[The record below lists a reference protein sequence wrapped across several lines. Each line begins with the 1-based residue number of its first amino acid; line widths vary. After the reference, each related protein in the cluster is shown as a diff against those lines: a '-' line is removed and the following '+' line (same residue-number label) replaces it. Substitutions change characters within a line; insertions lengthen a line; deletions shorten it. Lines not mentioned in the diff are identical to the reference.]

1 MHVWMY
7 RMYVCM
13 YVHMYLQYV
22 CMYVCRHVS
31 YVCMYVCMYV
41 CILCMYV
48 SSVDPSKPVVS
59 SGSVLD
65 LRNILHLK
73 PNENKM
79 KLEIEYG
86 DDTFKLKFKSVEE
99 VRRYGCLGVC
109 I

>member
-1 MHVWMY
+1 
-7 RMYVCM
+7 MYVCM
-13 YVHMYLQYV
+13 YL
-22 CMYVCRHVS
+22 MYV
-31 YVCMYVCMYV
+31 
-41 CILCMYV
+41 CMYV

-79 KLEIEYG
+79 KIEYG

-99 VRRYGCLGVC
+99 VRRYGCVGVC